1 MRNWSWIR
9 SWPLLIGAV
18 ICFAIGL
25 SLVGD
30 DTQRVYA
37 ATALLTIG
45 AILIGGWIVL
55 LVVHGHTGETPT
67 VVEPPGADP
76 PDSAGRPGPPD
87 PPNAEG

>member
-1 MRNWSWIR
+1 MKDRSWLQWLR

-18 ICFAIGL
+18 ICFAVGL

-45 AILIGGWIVL
+45 SILIGGWIVL
-55 LVVHGHTGETPT
+55 LVVHGHTGESAHQPK
-67 VVEPPGADP
+67 
-76 PDSAGRPGPPD
+76 DSED
-87 PPNAEG
+87 E